1 MDYDISTK
9 RYTRL
14 GIVSF
19 SGESNVVA
27 RTRDPLYE
35 DGSCRSQQDLENIP
49 TFYSLQT
56 MNKITTRKT
65 GSTRDAR

>member
-1 MDYDISTK
+1 MDYEISTK
-9 RYTRL
+9 RYTRF

-35 DGSCRSQQDLENIP
+35 ESWVS
-49 TFYSLQT
+49 
-56 MNKITTRKT
+56 RKM
-65 GSTRDAR
+65 